1 MRRRC
6 ASPIPLTVERA
17 SYFPS
22 LSPSP
27 SQSLSLSLSVSCF
40 LFSSL
45 VSGTK
50 DVGCV
55 FHLSL
60 PLLWLFQRW
69 GKKIWFD
76 STWHKILQQKRAHG
90 EGFGHVACSQVRV
103 PQYAP
108 SDMARLYFKQRSE
121 LCSFHFQRAWMGLWG
136 ALKSRGG
143 ESLHSW
149 SRVPGETGLA
159 VDVSARLWLPLS
171 CPWEH
176 SAWDLHRKCKSAW
189 SWVII
194 SLQTSFSL
202 PWTSSTLALLG
213 WRMLKKARLLFN

>member
-1 MRRRC
+1 MRGRC

-17 SYFPS
+17 SYFSS

-27 SQSLSLSLSVSCF
+27 SQSPSLFLVFF
-40 LFSSL
+40 LFTWFLGLKMLVVSSI
-45 VSGTK
+45 
-50 DVGCV
+50 
-55 FHLSL
+55 SL
-60 PLLWLFQRW
+60 CLFYDSFKGK
-69 GKKIWFD
+69 GKKISFD
-76 STWHKILQQKRAHG
+76 STWHKILQQRRAHG
-90 EGFGHVACSQVRV
+90 EGFGQVARSQVRV

-143 ESLHSW
+143 ESLHSC
-149 SRVPGETGLA
+149 SPMPGETGLA
-159 VDVSARLWLPLS
+159 VDVSACLWFPLS

-176 SAWDLHRKCKSAW
+176 SAWDLHKKCKRAW

-202 PWTSSTLALLG
+202 PWNSLTLALLG